1 MKKKHAITLS
11 LLITAFLASSI
22 YFFHALN
29 NANASSKEKVF
40 VSRIIDGDTLQL
52 GDGRT
57 IRLVNINTPEKGEL
71 GSDLAKKFLK
81 NYENKTIEIEFLDND
96 RYSRN
101 LSRIYYNSYI
111 NLDIV
116 KLGLAKKFLVQTSEK
131 KQFAEAE
138 AYAVENSLGIWKK
151 SPHYGCFKARID
163 AKNETAYLRNTCKEI
178 RAIHWT
184 VKDESRKSYSL
195 DDIVLGEVK
204 IHSRYGKNTARDIF
218 LNADSDIWNN
228 DRDTLYLLDNNGRIA
243 LHYAYGY

>member
-71 GSDLAKKFLK
+71 GS
-81 NYENKTIEIEFLDND
+81 
-96 RYSRN
+96 
-101 LSRIYYNSYI
+101 
-111 NLDIV
+111 
-116 KLGLAKKFLVQTSEK
+116 GLAKKFLVQTSEK

-218 LNADSDIWNN
+218 LNAD
-228 DRDTLYLLDNNGRIA
+228 
-243 LHYAYGY
+243 